1 MIRLIANVDIGS
13 KLLTTRSSEN
23 VISTVVAPTASG
35 ISAATRLRKTSSE
48 NSSRIGA
55 ASISARWRSASTW
68 SPTWLKPRTAP
79 PTVTPGS
86 LATRAASASAASSS
100 SAAV

>member
-1 MIRLIANVDIGS
+1 MRLIANVDIGS
-13 KLLTTRSSEN
+13 NSLMIRSPEN
-23 VISTVVAPTASG
+23 VSRTVAVPTASG
-35 ISAATRLRKTSSE
+35 SSAATRLRKTSSE

-55 ASISARWRSASTW
+55 ASVCARWRSDSTC
-68 SPTWLKPRTAP
+68 SPTWLKATIPP

-86 LATRAASASAASSS
+86 PRIRSTSASAASSS

>member
-1 MIRLIANVDIGS
+1 MRLIANVDIGS
-13 KLLTTRSSEN
+13 KLLTIRRPEN
-23 VISTVVAPTASG
+23 VSSTVAIPTASG
-35 ISAATRLRKTSSE
+35 SSAATRLRNTSSE

-68 SPTWLKPRTAP
+68 SPTWLKATTPP

-86 LATRAASASAASSS
+86 PARRSTSASAAASS